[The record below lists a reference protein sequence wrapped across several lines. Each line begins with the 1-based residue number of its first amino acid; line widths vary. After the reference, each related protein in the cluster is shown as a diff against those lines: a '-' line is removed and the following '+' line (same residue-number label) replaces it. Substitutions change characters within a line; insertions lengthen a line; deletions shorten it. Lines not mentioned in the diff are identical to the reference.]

1 MQKIIKKI
9 KKTIKNNQTNALII
23 IISLIAF
30 IIGGIATNFLISL
43 LIVGVIDSLLFLPN
57 LRGLNKKEKTKGKKK
72 RKTKKNKILK
82 IIQL

>member
-57 LRGLNKKEKTKGKKK
+57 LRGLNKKKKLK
-72 RKTKKNKILK
+72 ERKNVKLRRIKFWKLF
-82 IIQL
+82 